1 MVGVI
6 LNLAMFFAHHV
17 LWPQGFEGR
26 FDLMSALIAAGAA
39 VALFRFKVGV
49 MTLLTGSA
57 LVGLAVSWLF
67 PCWAEGYRS
76 SIFCDGELKMF
87 MMSRRVLTRLL
98 VSFFAVQTMWASAVE
113 VRFEPVADGVYAYV
127 GDIGGRTVA
136 NQGLNANLGL
146 VLTSG
151 GAVLIDSGSTFQT
164 ARAIHEAVRRV
175 TQQPV
180 RWVINTGGQDHRWLG
195 NGYFKAQGA
204 ELIAHAAAVPDM
216 RSRGGDQF
224 AALRTLLGP
233 AADGTELS
241 FPSRLLQGP
250 EARLELGG
258 TVFEF
263 RHRGGG
269 HTPGDL
275 MVWLPH
281 VQVAFSGD
289 IVYVDRLLSVL
300 PVSSTRAWVEA
311 LNALAQWNPK
321 RIVPGHGRITDSK
334 TAKAQS
340 HDYLQA
346 MRSHMQRAVEQGVDI
361 SEAVKSFNVKP
372 FMNLANAAEL
382 HPETPAA
389 PTLRSSVSNV
399 VAVVEHSSKLHFTS

>member
-1 MVGVI
+1 
-6 LNLAMFFAHHV
+6 
-17 LWPQGFEGR
+17 
-26 FDLMSALIAAGAA
+26 
-39 VALFRFKVGV
+39 
-49 MTLLTGSA
+49 
-57 LVGLAVSWLF
+57 
-67 PCWAEGYRS
+67 
-76 SIFCDGELKMF
+76 MF
-87 MMSRRVLTRLL
+87 MMSRRVLSRLL

-113 VRFEPVADGVYAYV
+113 VRFEPVADGVYAFV

-146 VLTSG
+146 VVTSG

-175 TQQPV
+175 TKQPV

-216 RSRGGDQF
+216 RSRGGDQL
-224 AALRTLLGP
+224 AALRTLLGS
-233 AADGTELS
+233 AADGTDLS
-241 FPSRLLQGP
+241 FPSRLLQGA

-311 LNALAQWNPK
+311 LNGLAQWNPK

-346 MRSHMQRAVEQGVDI
+346 MRSHMQRAVEQGVDV

-382 HPETPAA
+382 HPGNASRTYLE
-389 PTLRSSVSNV
+389 
-399 VAVVEHSSKLHFTS
+399 VERE